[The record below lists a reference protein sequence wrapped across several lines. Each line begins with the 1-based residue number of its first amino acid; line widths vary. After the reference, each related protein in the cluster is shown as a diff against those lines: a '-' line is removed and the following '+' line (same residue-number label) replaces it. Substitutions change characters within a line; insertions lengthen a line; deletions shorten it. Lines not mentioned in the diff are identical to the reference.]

1 MRRFVR
7 QFSAIIGLAPLL
19 LAGIGNAA
27 PQYFDWPIH
36 VKQHSPVNLWSNL
49 GEKRGDLGDGPNWLD
64 HGATDFKPT
73 SDNLVYSPDVGKVR
87 FGESS
92 DKKSGMPPVKI
103 GHFSLLHF
111 QDVNHLYVNPAD
123 LGDANRWTVI
133 VRLDD
138 PIQQTS
144 TGPITSLRKLKKTKV
159 AGVLKN
165 GANWEDVFFYSITEP
180 IGLSNGPDLHVIYYE
195 TENSAYSDVGDIR
208 NMLSVID
215 YQNADMPEIQV
226 VRFFSQ
232 KATTGLARTFILE
245 APGQGVMSIPD
256 DGGIDIV
263 VTTSSFATGN
273 ARAGIYELS
282 WALHRMLAER
292 EEVDGAIPGPNKKQ
306 MVSVVPE
313 TIMYTYRQMPD
324 KIKDAN
330 LVARHPRFVL
340 PGGGDISLFA
350 AVDREKYTAYVVTN
364 TDGDDG
370 KHWEL
375 EDTSKFP
382 DARYLLTITARNI
395 KKSNGVG
402 VKPALD
408 KRVIQYFVDVVSP
421 KGKQERR
428 ITVRKI

>member
-1 MRRFVR
+1 MGRLVR
-7 QFSAIIGLAPLL
+7 QLTIIIGLAPLL
-19 LAGIGNAA
+19 LAGIGKAA
-27 PQYFDWPIH
+27 PQYFDWPTH
-36 VKQHSPVNLWSNL
+36 VKQDGPVNLWSNL
-49 GEKRGDLGDGPNWLD
+49 GEKRGDLGDGPNWLN

-133 VRLDD
+133 VRPDD

-144 TGPITSLRKLKKTKV
+144 TGPVTSLRKLKKAK
-159 AGVLKN
+159 APGVLKN

-195 TENSAYSDVGDIR
+195 TDSSAYSDVGDIR

-215 YQNADMPEIQV
+215 YQNANKPEIQV
-226 VRFFSQ
+226 VRFFGQ
-232 KATTGLARTFILE
+232 KATTGLARAYILE
-245 APGQGVMSIPD
+245 APGQGVMSIPN

-282 WALHRMLAER
+282 WALHRMLAEG
-292 EEVDGAIPGPNKKQ
+292 EQVGGAIPGPNKKQ
-306 MVSVVPE
+306 MISVVPE
-313 TIMYTYRQMPD
+313 TIMYTYDQMPD

-330 LVARHPRFVL
+330 LVARPPWFVL
-340 PGGGDISLFA
+340 PGGGDISLFS

-364 TDGDDG
+364 TNGDDT

-375 EDTSKFP
+375 EDTTKFP
-382 DARYLLTITARNI
+382 DATYLLTIIARNI

-402 VKPALD
+402 VKPTLGE
-408 KRVIQYFVDVVSP
+408 RVIQYFVDVVTS
-421 KGKQERR
+421 KSKQERN
-428 ITVRKI
+428 ITVRKV